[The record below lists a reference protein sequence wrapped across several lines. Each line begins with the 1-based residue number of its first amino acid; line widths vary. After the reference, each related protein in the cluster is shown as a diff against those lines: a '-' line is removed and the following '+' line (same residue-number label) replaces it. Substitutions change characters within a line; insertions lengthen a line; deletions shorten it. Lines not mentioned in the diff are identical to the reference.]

1 MLLGLRIAK
10 EVLVTMEPVEIDF
23 DKVKPLEAPNLSSRE
38 VVDPSN
44 EFFEFFQEAS
54 DMGGRPP
61 RPIPLPGPKPATGCE
76 RMVGEV
82 EEEEEELATAA
93 PIPPPPPPPG
103 LAGDKVRLFVVAP
116 EGEAGGGFAGSTN
129 NPNNEFAL
137 LDTMFDGGAAILP
150 ADEECSVFL
159 LKLSRSSTTYG
170 CRCTCNMHNKYK

>member
-10 EVLVTMEPVEIDF
+10 EVLLVAMEPVEIDF
-23 DKVKPLEAPNLSSRE
+23 DKVKPLEEEAPNLSSTE
-38 VVDPSN
+38 EVDPSN

-61 RPIPLPGPKPATGCE
+61 RPIPPPGPKPATGCE
-76 RMVGEV
+76 RMVGE

-93 PIPPPPPPPG
+93 PIPPPPG

-137 LDTMFDGGAAILP
+137 LDTMFD
-150 ADEECSVFL
+150 
-159 LKLSRSSTTYG
+159 
-170 CRCTCNMHNKYK
+170 